1 MCVQNIADDLSA
13 IITKSPSQ
21 FQTKQGIIFMHGLD
35 LRNMSMPS
43 LLIVHPV
50 QILESSAKTT
60 EVQSKC
66 IHKEKI
72 LGQVLIFPYLC

>member
-1 MCVQNIADDLSA
+1 
-13 IITKSPSQ
+13 
-21 FQTKQGIIFMHGLD
+21 
-35 LRNMSMPS
+35 MSMPS

-66 IHKEKI
+66 MHKDKI
-72 LGQVLIFPYLC
+72 LGQVLIFFLSVLPNRHFVAKLLGGGGGA

>member
-1 MCVQNIADDLSA
+1 MCVQNIAGDLFA

-21 FQTKQGIIFMHGLD
+21 FQTKQGIIFLHGLD

-66 IHKEKI
+66 IRKEKNI
-72 LGQVLIFPYLC
+72 RIVLIFP

>member
-1 MCVQNIADDLSA
+1 MGGDLFA

-21 FQTKQGIIFMHGLD
+21 FQTKQGIIFLHGLNL

-66 IHKEKI
+66 MRKEK
-72 LGQVLIFPYLC
+72 Y

>member
-1 MCVQNIADDLSA
+1 
-13 IITKSPSQ
+13 
-21 FQTKQGIIFMHGLD
+21 
-35 LRNMSMPS
+35 MSMPS

-66 IHKEKI
+66 MHKDKI
-72 LGQVLIFPYLC
+72 LGLVLIFFLSVLPTRHFIAKLLGGRGGA